1 MGYTTKE
8 LLEREESKKQ
18 LKELQS
24 IGNFHAFMTEHNK
37 SYPDREEFK
46 RRYAIFR
53 DNMKKVQFL
62 RETELGT
69 GEYGA
74 TALADLT
81 ETEFKQNHLGWKK
94 QRDDPDVHWPAA
106 EIPDVALPK
115 EHDWRSLN
123 AVTPVKNQGACGS
136 RWAFSVTGNV
146 EGQQAVKNGKL
157 LSLSE
162 QELVDCDP
170 LDYGCGGGLMENA
183 YKTLLDIGGLE
194 QESDYGYDG
203 EPEAC
208 QFNRSKVAVRVTGGV
223 EISSDEHQ
231 MAQWL
236 LKNGPISIAIN
247 AFAMQFYMGG
257 VSHPF
262 SLLCS
267 PSGLDH
273 GVLIVGFGVH
283 TTWLL
288 QRRVPFWIVKNSW
301 GPSWGEGGYYRVYR
315 GGGVCGLNTMASS
328 ATVAGSVPTTVSTIV
343 PDTVAGSVHVPK
355 DDTTDHATVASSVLG
370 NKDHNTLDAIED
382 MVEEVETD

>member
-1 MGYTTKE
+1 LVVPPSQGFTQH
-8 LLEREESKKQ
+8 S
-18 LKELQS
+18 LKA
-24 IGNFHAFMTEHNK
+24 FHAFMATHNK
-37 SYPDREEFK
+37 RYSSREEYK
-46 RRYAIFR
+46 ARYSIFR
-53 DNMKKVQFL
+53 TNMARVALLQA
-62 RETELGT
+62 TEQGT
-69 GEYGA
+69 ATYGA
-74 TALADLT
+74 THLADLT
-81 ETEFKQNHLGWKK
+81 EEEFKRQYLGYTRS
-94 QRDDPDVHWPAA
+94 QVNDDPEIHWPPAD
-106 EIPDVALPK
+106 IPDVEVP
-115 EHDWRSLN
+115 ESFDWRDHG
-123 AVTPVKNQGACGS
+123 AVSEVKNQGMCGS
-136 RWAFSVTGNV
+136 CWAFSVTGNV

-203 EPEAC
+203 ETEAC

-343 PDTVAGSVHVPK
+343 PDTVASSVHVPK